1 MSFMIINCVQHLK
14 LCCARKGS
22 FETLRRSPEFVVEI
36 LMLSLVYN
44 PESAISSMQTWLN
57 VRMHLVIFPD
67 QFT

>member
-22 FETLRRSPEFVVEI
+22 FETLRRSPEFVVE
-36 LMLSLVYN
+36 LKLSLVYN
-44 PESAISSMQTWLN
+44 LESAISSMQTWLN